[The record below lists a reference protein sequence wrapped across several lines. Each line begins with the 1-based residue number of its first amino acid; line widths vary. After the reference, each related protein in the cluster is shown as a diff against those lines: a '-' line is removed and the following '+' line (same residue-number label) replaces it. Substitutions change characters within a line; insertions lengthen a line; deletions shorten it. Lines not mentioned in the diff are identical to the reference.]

1 MSRLDPRATAE
12 LLQASPLWK
21 YSAERGGTISR
32 EFAFADFAEAF
43 AFMSQVALWAERR
56 NHHPEWSNVYNRLS
70 VTLTTHD
77 VEGLSMNDIEMA
89 RLMDGAFARLA
100 PPFTTRSTERTP
112 CSDS

>member
-1 MSRLDPRATAE
+1 MSRLDSLAAGG
-12 LLQASPLWK
+12 LLQASPQWR

-32 EFAFADFAEAF
+32 EFAFADFPEAF

-56 NHHPEWSNVYNRLS
+56 NHHPEWTNVYNRVS

-77 VEGLSMNDIEMA
+77 VAGLSMNDIEMA
-89 RLMDGAFARLA
+89 RLMDRAFDRLA
-100 PPFTTRSTERTP
+100 RVEGLVDGTKT